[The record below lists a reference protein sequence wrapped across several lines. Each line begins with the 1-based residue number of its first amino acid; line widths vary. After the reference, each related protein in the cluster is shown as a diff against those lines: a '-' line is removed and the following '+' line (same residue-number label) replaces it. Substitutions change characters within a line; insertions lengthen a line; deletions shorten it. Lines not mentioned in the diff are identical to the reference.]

1 MARKK
6 YSKRQTKKAE
16 AKTRAEESVET
27 AENAEGTGEYEIF
40 SDPGEILKVIKYQQT
55 EMEDLRTRMEDD
67 FDIYKLVGYQADP
80 GYESYTSTAPKN
92 FFDKILDGVN
102 RAALTINIKIDENAQ
117 ESERDDANQ
126 GELFLIGALND
137 IDRRARFRREKALR
151 RNIAFMACMR
161 GWVALRCLIYVPEGE
176 KNTVF
181 DVLSWDPMHV
191 TWEDGPGGL
200 VWAAY
205 QRKATKSQIHAE
217 YGHLI
222 EGEDALVTDFWTREK
237 NCILVNGEFIKEP
250 MEHMIGH
257 VPIFIGNVGDM
268 PDIQQKDFTG
278 QTLRSSNTL
287 EFQGESVWS
296 TARDIINPR
305 NKYISQLMDT
315 AKRSVA
321 GSLIHKSKAGDK
333 KIKGDPYASFQEIV
347 IEEGEEIHPL
357 ELPSAP
363 PETAA
368 ILGAIDH
375 DWQQSTLPYPLAYG
389 GTQAAESGR
398 ALAIRIEATRSAYSP
413 RTHLLRECY
422 QWLCEEILGQ
432 FANPKRK
439 NKPVELHGESNE
451 MSFFQVTKKP
461 KDIQQDWVVDVIVEP
476 RLPRDEAE
484 EINMSIAATR
494 SGSGG
499 EQPLMAISSARRDIL
514 KLKNPDLEEQRVLS
528 EMGKA
533 LPPIMNRRIAAAMVS
548 EGDEE
553 GAEILMNWIQS
564 QEQQMQGAPTDMSG
578 QPIAGPATNGAAP
591 EGAAPQRTGP
601 SPEET
606 ELLQTVMSV
615 LVEAGR
621 EDLAQEL
628 AQALDGTAAPRD
640 GLLDEIINVL
650 QNNGAGELAQA
661 LLQALGA
668 GQPTGQPAG
677 QPAARPV
684 APAQP
689 ITQPQ
694 GI

>member
-1 MARKK
+1 MARRKNSKK
-6 YSKRQTKKAE
+6 KPTRLKK
-16 AKTRAEESVET
+16 AKTRAEESVEQN
-27 AENAEGTGEYEIF
+27 EKEQEYELF
-40 SDPGEILKVIKYQQT
+40 SDPGEILQAVKYQQS

-67 FDIYKLVGYQADP
+67 FDIYKLTEYPAKA

-92 FFDKILDGVN
+92 FFDKILDGIN
-102 RAALTINIKIDENAQ
+102 RAALTINIRTDEGAQ
-117 ESERDDANQ
+117 EDERDSANQ

-151 RNIAFMACMR
+151 RNIAFMACLR
-161 GWVALRCLIYVPEGE
+161 GWVALRCLVYVPEGE

-217 YGHLI
+217 NGYII
-222 EGEDALVTDFWTREK
+222 EGQDALVTDFWTREK
-237 NCILVNGEFIKEP
+237 NCILVNNEFIKEP

-257 VPIFIGNVGDM
+257 VPVFIGNVGDM

-278 QTLRSSNTL
+278 QTLRSNNTL
-287 EFQGESVWS
+287 EYQGESVWS
-296 TARDIINPR
+296 TARDIIEPR

-321 GSLIHKSKAGDK
+321 GSLVHKSKAGDK

-347 IEEGEEIHPL
+347 IEEGEEIYPL

-413 RTHLLRECY
+413 RTHLLRESY
-422 QWLCEEILGQ
+422 QWLCEEVLGQ

-439 NKPVELHGESNE
+439 NKAVELHGESNE

-461 KDIQQDWVVDVIVEP
+461 IDIKEDWIVDVIVEP

-494 SGSGG
+494 SGGSG

-514 KLKNPDLEEQRVLS
+514 KLKNPDLEEQRVLA

-533 LPPIMNRRIAAAMVS
+533 LPPIMNRRIAAAMAS

-553 GAEILMNWIQS
+553 GAEILMNWINS
-564 QEQQMQGAPTDMSG
+564 QEQGAQAAPTDMSG
-578 QPIAGPATNGAAP
+578 QPTGPAGPAGAT
-591 EGAAPQRTGP
+591 PQRSGP
-601 SPEET
+601 TSEET
-606 ELLQTVMSV
+606 QLIEAVMTV

-621 EDLAQEL
+621 QDLAQEL
-628 AQALDGTAAPRD
+628 AQALDGSAPPRD

-650 QNNGAGELAQA
+650 QNSGAGELAQA

-668 GQPTGQPAG
+668 GQPAGQPTGQPTG
-677 QPAARPV
+677 QPV
-684 APAQP
+684 APTQPIAQP
-689 ITQPQ
+689 QRI
-694 GI
+694 

>member
-1 MARKK
+1 MARRKNSKK
-6 YSKRQTKKAE
+6 KPTRLKK
-16 AKTRAEESVET
+16 AKTRAEESVEQN
-27 AENAEGTGEYEIF
+27 EKEQEYELF
-40 SDPGEILKVIKYQQT
+40 SDPGEILQAVKYQQS

-67 FDIYKLVGYQADP
+67 FDIYKLTEYPAKA

-92 FFDKILDGVN
+92 FFDKILDGIN
-102 RAALTINIKIDENAQ
+102 RAALTINIRTDEGAQ
-117 ESERDDANQ
+117 EDERDSANQ

-151 RNIAFMACMR
+151 RNIAFMACLR
-161 GWVALRCLIYVPEGE
+161 GWVALRCLVYVPEGE

-217 YGHLI
+217 YGYII
-222 EGEDALVTDFWTREK
+222 EGQDALVTDFWTREK
-237 NCILVNGEFIKEP
+237 NCILVNNEFIKEP

-257 VPIFIGNVGDM
+257 VPVFIGNVGDM

-278 QTLRSSNTL
+278 QTLRANNTL
-287 EFQGESVWS
+287 EYQGESVWS
-296 TARDIINPR
+296 TARDIIEPR

-321 GSLIHKSKAGDK
+321 GSLVHKSKAGDK

-347 IEEGEEIHPL
+347 IEEGEEIYPL

-398 ALAIRIEATRSAYSP
+398 ALAIRIEAPRSAYSP
-413 RTHLLRECY
+413 RTHLLRESY
-422 QWLCEEILGQ
+422 QWLCEEVLGQ

-439 NKPVELHGESNE
+439 NKAVELHGESNE

-461 KDIQQDWVVDVIVEP
+461 TDIKEDWIVDVIVEP

-494 SGSGG
+494 SGGSG

-514 KLKNPDLEEQRVLS
+514 KLKNPDLEEQRVLA

-533 LPPIMNRRIAAAMVS
+533 LPPIMNRRIAAAMAS

-553 GAEILMNWIQS
+553 GAEILMNWINS
-564 QEQQMQGAPTDMSG
+564 QEQGAQAAPTDMSG
-578 QPIAGPATNGAAP
+578 QPTGPAGPAGAT
-591 EGAAPQRTGP
+591 PQRSGP
-601 SPEET
+601 TSEET
-606 ELLQTVMSV
+606 QLIEAVMTV

-621 EDLAQEL
+621 QDLAQEL
-628 AQALDGTAAPRD
+628 AQALDGSAPPRD

-650 QNNGAGELAQA
+650 QNSGAGELAQA

-668 GQPTGQPAG
+668 GQPAGQPTGQPTG
-677 QPAARPV
+677 QPV
-684 APAQP
+684 APTQPIAQP
-689 ITQPQ
+689 QRI
-694 GI
+694 

>member
-1 MARKK
+1 MARRKNSKK
-6 YSKRQTKKAE
+6 KPTRLKK
-16 AKTRAEESVET
+16 AKTRAEESVEQN
-27 AENAEGTGEYEIF
+27 EKEQEYELF
-40 SDPGEILKVIKYQQT
+40 SDPGEILQAVKYQQS

-67 FDIYKLVGYQADP
+67 FDIYKLTEYPAKA

-92 FFDKILDGVN
+92 FFDKILDGIN
-102 RAALTINIKIDENAQ
+102 RAALTINIRTDEGAQ
-117 ESERDDANQ
+117 EDERDSANQ

-151 RNIAFMACMR
+151 RNIAFMACLR
-161 GWVALRCLIYVPEGE
+161 GWIALRCLVYIPEGE

-217 YGHLI
+217 YGYII
-222 EGEDALVTDFWTREK
+222 EGQDALVTDFWTREK

-257 VPIFIGNVGDM
+257 VPVFIGNVGDM

-278 QTLRSSNTL
+278 QTLRSNNTL
-287 EFQGESVWS
+287 EYQGESVWS
-296 TARDIINPR
+296 TARDIIEPR

-321 GSLIHKSKAGDK
+321 GSLVHKSKAGDK

-347 IEEGEEIHPL
+347 IEEGEEIYPL

-413 RTHLLRECY
+413 RTHLLRESY
-422 QWLCEEILGQ
+422 QWLCEEVLGQ

-439 NKPVELHGESNE
+439 NKAVELHGESNE

-461 KDIQQDWVVDVIVEP
+461 TDIKEDWIVDVIVEP

-494 SGSGG
+494 SGGSG

-514 KLKNPDLEEQRVLS
+514 KLKNPDLEEQRVLA

-533 LPPIMNRRIAAAMVS
+533 LPPIMNRRIAAAMAS

-553 GAEILMNWIQS
+553 GAEILMNWINS
-564 QEQQMQGAPTDMSG
+564 QEQGAQAAPTDMSG
-578 QPIAGPATNGAAP
+578 QPTGPAGPAGAT
-591 EGAAPQRTGP
+591 PQRSGP
-601 SPEET
+601 TSEET
-606 ELLQTVMSV
+606 QLIEAVMTV

-621 EDLAQEL
+621 QDLAQEL
-628 AQALDGTAAPRD
+628 AQALDGSAPPRD

-650 QNNGAGELAQA
+650 QNSGAGELAQA

-668 GQPTGQPAG
+668 GQPAGQPTGQPTG
-677 QPAARPV
+677 QPV
-684 APAQP
+684 APTQPIAQP
-689 ITQPQ
+689 QRI
-694 GI
+694 

>member
-1 MARKK
+1 MARRKNSKK
-6 YSKRQTKKAE
+6 KPTRLKK
-16 AKTRAEESVET
+16 AKTRAEESVEQN
-27 AENAEGTGEYEIF
+27 EKEQEYELF
-40 SDPGEILKVIKYQQT
+40 SDPGEILQAVKYQQS

-67 FDIYKLVGYQADP
+67 FDIYKLTEYPAKA

-92 FFDKILDGVN
+92 FFDKILDGIN
-102 RAALTINIKIDENAQ
+102 RAALTINIRTDEGAQ
-117 ESERDDANQ
+117 EDERDSANQ

-151 RNIAFMACMR
+151 RNIAFMACLR
-161 GWVALRCLIYVPEGE
+161 GWVALRCLVYVPEGE

-217 YGHLI
+217 YGYII
-222 EGEDALVTDFWTREK
+222 EGQDALVTDFWTREK
-237 NCILVNGEFIKEP
+237 NCILVNNEFIKEP

-257 VPIFIGNVGDM
+257 VPVFIGNVGDM

-278 QTLRSSNTL
+278 QTLRSNNTL
-287 EFQGESVWS
+287 EYQGESVWS
-296 TARDIINPR
+296 TARDIIEPR

-321 GSLIHKSKAGDK
+321 GSLVHKSKAGDK

-347 IEEGEEIHPL
+347 IEEGEEIYPL

-413 RTHLLRECY
+413 RTHLLRESY
-422 QWLCEEILGQ
+422 QWLCEEVLGQ

-439 NKPVELHGESNE
+439 NKAVELHGESNE

-461 KDIQQDWVVDVIVEP
+461 TDIKEDWIVDVIVEP

-494 SGSGG
+494 SGGSG

-514 KLKNPDLEEQRVLS
+514 KLKNPDLEEQRVLA

-533 LPPIMNRRIAAAMVS
+533 LPPIMNRRIAAAMAS

-553 GAEILMNWIQS
+553 GAEILMNWINS
-564 QEQQMQGAPTDMSG
+564 QEQGAQAAPTDMSG
-578 QPIAGPATNGAAP
+578 QPTGPAGPAGAT
-591 EGAAPQRTGP
+591 PQRSGP
-601 SPEET
+601 TSEET
-606 ELLQTVMSV
+606 QLIEAVMTV

-621 EDLAQEL
+621 QDLAQEL
-628 AQALDGTAAPRD
+628 AQALDGSAPPRD

-650 QNNGAGELAQA
+650 QNSGAGELAQA

-668 GQPTGQPAG
+668 GQPAGQPTGQPTG
-677 QPAARPV
+677 QPV
-684 APAQP
+684 APTQPIAQP
-689 ITQPQ
+689 QRI
-694 GI
+694 

>member
-1 MARKK
+1 MARRKNSGKK
-6 YSKRQTKKAE
+6 PARSKK
-16 AKTRAEESVET
+16 AKTRAEESVEQK
-27 AENAEGTGEYEIF
+27 EKEQEYELF
-40 SDPGEILKVIKYQQT
+40 TDPGEILKAVKYQQA

-67 FDIYKLVGYQADP
+67 FDVYKLTEYSAKS

-102 RAALTINIKIDENAQ
+102 RAALTINIRTDEGAK
-117 ESERDDANQ
+117 EDERDDANQ

-151 RNIAFMACMR
+151 RNIAFMACLR
-161 GWVALRCLIYVPEGE
+161 GWIALRCLIYVPEGE

-200 VWAAY
+200 IWAAY

-217 YGHLI
+217 YGYII

-278 QTLRSSNTL
+278 QTLRSNNTL
-287 EFQGESVWS
+287 EYQGESVWS
-296 TARDIINPR
+296 TARDIIEPR
-305 NKYISQLMDT
+305 NQYISQLMDT

-321 GSLIHKSKAGDK
+321 GSLVHKSKAGDK

-347 IEEGEEIHPL
+347 IEEGEEIYPL

-439 NKPVELHGESNE
+439 NKAVDLHGESNE

-461 KDIQQDWVVDVIVEP
+461 TDIKEDWVVDVIVEP

-494 SGSGG
+494 SGGSG

-514 KLKNPDLEEQRVLS
+514 KLKNPDLEEQRVLA

-533 LPPIMNRRIAAAMVS
+533 LPPIMNRRIAAAMAS

-553 GAEILMNWIQS
+553 GAGILMNWINS
-564 QEQQMQGAPTDMSG
+564 QEQGAQAAPTDMSG
-578 QPIAGPATNGAAP
+578 QPVAPAAANGATPQRAGPT
-591 EGAAPQRTGP
+591 
-601 SPEET
+601 PEEMQ
-606 ELLQTVMSV
+606 LLQEVMTV

-621 EDLAQEL
+621 QDLAQEL
-628 AQALDGTAAPRD
+628 AQTLDGAAAPRD

-650 QNNGAGELAQA
+650 QNSGAGELAQA
-661 LLQALGA
+661 LLQALGS
-668 GQPTGQPAG
+668 GQPTGQPTG
-677 QPAARPV
+677 QPV

-689 ITQPQ
+689 IAQPQ
-694 GI
+694 RI

>member
-1 MARKK
+1 MARRKNSKK
-6 YSKRQTKKAE
+6 KPTRLKK
-16 AKTRAEESVET
+16 AKTRAEESVEQN
-27 AENAEGTGEYEIF
+27 EKEQEYELF
-40 SDPGEILKVIKYQQT
+40 SDPGEILQAVKYQQS

-67 FDIYKLVGYQADP
+67 FDIYKLTEYPAKA

-92 FFDKILDGVN
+92 FFDKILDGIN
-102 RAALTINIKIDENAQ
+102 RAALTINIRTDEGAQ
-117 ESERDDANQ
+117 EDERDSANQ

-151 RNIAFMACMR
+151 RNIAFMACLR
-161 GWVALRCLIYVPEGE
+161 GWVALRCLVYVPEGE

-217 YGHLI
+217 YGYII
-222 EGEDALVTDFWTREK
+222 EGQDALVTDFWTREK
-237 NCILVNGEFIKEP
+237 NCILVNNEFIKEP

-257 VPIFIGNVGDM
+257 VPVFIGNVGDM

-278 QTLRSSNTL
+278 QTLRSNNAL
-287 EFQGESVWS
+287 EYQGESVWS
-296 TARDIINPR
+296 TARDIIEPR

-321 GSLIHKSKAGDK
+321 GSLVHKSKAGDK

-347 IEEGEEIHPL
+347 IEEGEEIYPL

-413 RTHLLRECY
+413 RTHLLRESY
-422 QWLCEEILGQ
+422 QWLCEEVLGQ

-439 NKPVELHGESNE
+439 NKAVELHGESNE

-461 KDIQQDWVVDVIVEP
+461 TDIKEDWIVDVIVEP

-494 SGSGG
+494 SGGSG

-514 KLKNPDLEEQRVLS
+514 KLKNPDLEEQRVLA

-533 LPPIMNRRIAAAMVS
+533 LPPIMNRRIAAAMAS

-553 GAEILMNWIQS
+553 GAEILMNWINS
-564 QEQQMQGAPTDMSG
+564 QEQGAQAAPTEMSG
-578 QPIAGPATNGAAP
+578 QPTGPAGPAGAT
-591 EGAAPQRTGP
+591 PQRSGP
-601 SPEET
+601 TSEET
-606 ELLQTVMSV
+606 QLIEAVMTV

-621 EDLAQEL
+621 QDLAQEL
-628 AQALDGTAAPRD
+628 AQALDGSAPPRD

-650 QNNGAGELAQA
+650 QNSGAGELAQA

-668 GQPTGQPAG
+668 GQPAGQPTGQPTG
-677 QPAARPV
+677 QPV
-684 APAQP
+684 APTQPIAQP
-689 ITQPQ
+689 QRI
-694 GI
+694 

>member
-1 MARKK
+1 MARRK
-6 YSKRQTKKAE
+6 YSGKKPARSKK
-16 AKTRAEESVET
+16 AKTRAEESVEQNKK
-27 AENAEGTGEYEIF
+27 EQEYELF
-40 SDPGEILKVIKYQQT
+40 TDAGDILKAVKYQQA
-55 EMEDLRTRMEDD
+55 EMEDLRIRMEDD
-67 FDIYKLVGYQADP
+67 FDVYKLTEYSAKS

-102 RAALTINIKIDENAQ
+102 RAALTINIRTDEGAK
-117 ESERDDANQ
+117 EDERDDANQ

-151 RNIAFMACMR
+151 RNIAFMACLR
-161 GWVALRCLIYVPEGE
+161 GWIALRCLVYIPEGE
-176 KNTVF
+176 KNTIF

-217 YGHLI
+217 YGHII
-222 EGEDALVTDFWTREK
+222 EGDDALVTDFWTREK
-237 NCILVNGEFIKEP
+237 NCILVNSEFIKEP

-268 PDIQQKDFTG
+268 PNIQQKDFTG
-278 QTLRSSNTL
+278 QTLRSNNTL
-287 EFQGESVWS
+287 EYQGESVWS
-296 TARDIINPR
+296 TARDIIEPR
-305 NKYISQLMDT
+305 NQYISQLMDT

-321 GSLIHKSKAGDK
+321 GSLVHKSKAGDK

-347 IEEGEEIHPL
+347 IEEGEEIYPL
-357 ELPSAP
+357 DLPSAP

-439 NKPVELHGESNE
+439 NKAVDLHGESNE

-461 KDIQQDWVVDVIVEP
+461 TDIKEDWVVDVIVEP

-494 SGSGG
+494 SGGGG
-499 EQPLMAISSARRDIL
+499 EQPLMAIASARRDIL
-514 KLKNPDLEEQRVLS
+514 KLKNPDLEEQRVLA

-533 LPPIMNRRIAAAMVS
+533 LPPIMNRRIAAAMAS

-553 GAEILMNWIQS
+553 GAGILMNWINS
-564 QEQQMQGAPTDMSG
+564 QEQGAQAAPTDMSG
-578 QPIAGPATNGAAP
+578 QPIGATAPAGAPTVANGATPQRAGPT
-591 EGAAPQRTGP
+591 
-601 SPEET
+601 PEET
-606 ELLQTVMSV
+606 QLLQEVMTV

-621 EDLAQEL
+621 QDLAQEL
-628 AQALDGTAAPRD
+628 AQTLDGAAAPRD

-650 QNNGAGELAQA
+650 QNSGAGELAQA

-668 GQPTGQPAG
+668 GQPTGQPTG
-677 QPAARPV
+677 QPV

-689 ITQPQ
+689 IAQPQ
-694 GI
+694 RI

>member
-1 MARKK
+1 MARRK
-6 YSKRQTKKAE
+6 YSGKKPARSKK
-16 AKTRAEESVET
+16 AKTRAEESVEQNKK
-27 AENAEGTGEYEIF
+27 EQEYELF
-40 SDPGEILKVIKYQQT
+40 TDAGDILKAVKYQQA
-55 EMEDLRTRMEDD
+55 EMEDLRIRMEDD
-67 FDIYKLVGYQADP
+67 FDVYKLTEYSAKS

-102 RAALTINIKIDENAQ
+102 RAALTINIRTDEGAK
-117 ESERDDANQ
+117 EDERDDANQ

-151 RNIAFMACMR
+151 RNIAFMACLR
-161 GWVALRCLIYVPEGE
+161 GWIALRCLVYIPEGE
-176 KNTVF
+176 KNTIF

-200 VWAAY
+200 IWAAY

-217 YGHLI
+217 YGHII
-222 EGEDALVTDFWTREK
+222 EGDDALVTDFWTREK
-237 NCILVNGEFIKEP
+237 NCILVNSEFIKEP

-268 PDIQQKDFTG
+268 PNIQQKDFTG
-278 QTLRSSNTL
+278 QTLRSNNTL
-287 EFQGESVWS
+287 EYQGESVWS
-296 TARDIINPR
+296 TARDIIEPR
-305 NKYISQLMDT
+305 NQYISQLMDT

-321 GSLIHKSKAGDK
+321 GSLVHKSKAGDK

-347 IEEGEEIHPL
+347 IEEGEEIYPL
-357 ELPSAP
+357 DLPSAP

-439 NKPVELHGESNE
+439 NKAVDLHGESNE

-461 KDIQQDWVVDVIVEP
+461 TDVKEDWVVDVIVEP

-494 SGSGG
+494 SGGGG
-499 EQPLMAISSARRDIL
+499 EQPLMAIASARRDIL
-514 KLKNPDLEEQRVLS
+514 KLKNPDLEEQRVLA

-533 LPPIMNRRIAAAMVS
+533 LPPIMNRRIAAAMAS

-553 GAEILMNWIQS
+553 GAGILMNWINS
-564 QEQQMQGAPTDMSG
+564 QEQGAQAAPTDMSG
-578 QPIAGPATNGAAP
+578 QPIGATAPAGAPAATNGAAP
-591 EGAAPQRTGP
+591 QRAGP

-606 ELLQTVMSV
+606 QLLQEVMTV

-621 EDLAQEL
+621 QDLAQEL
-628 AQALDGTAAPRD
+628 AQTLDGAAAPRD

-650 QNNGAGELAQA
+650 QNSGAGELAQA

-668 GQPTGQPAG
+668 GQPTGQPTG
-677 QPAARPV
+677 QPV

-689 ITQPQ
+689 IAQPQ
-694 GI
+694 RI

>member
-1 MARKK
+1 MARRK
-6 YSKRQTKKAE
+6 YSGKKPARSKK
-16 AKTRAEESVET
+16 AKTRAEESVEQNKK
-27 AENAEGTGEYEIF
+27 EQEYELF
-40 SDPGEILKVIKYQQT
+40 TDAGDILKAVKYQQA
-55 EMEDLRTRMEDD
+55 EMEDLRIRMEDD
-67 FDIYKLVGYQADP
+67 FDVYKLTEYSAKS

-102 RAALTINIKIDENAQ
+102 RAALTINIRTDEGAK
-117 ESERDDANQ
+117 EDERDDANQ

-151 RNIAFMACMR
+151 RNIAFMACLR
-161 GWVALRCLIYVPEGE
+161 GWIALRCLVYIPEGE
-176 KNTVF
+176 KNTIF

-217 YGHLI
+217 YGHII
-222 EGEDALVTDFWTREK
+222 EGDDALVTDFWTREK
-237 NCILVNGEFIKEP
+237 NCILVNSEFIKEP

-268 PDIQQKDFTG
+268 PNIQQKDFTG
-278 QTLRSSNTL
+278 QTLRSNNTL
-287 EFQGESVWS
+287 EYQGESVWS
-296 TARDIINPR
+296 TARDIIEPR
-305 NKYISQLMDT
+305 NQYISQLMDT

-321 GSLIHKSKAGDK
+321 GSLVHKSKAGDK

-347 IEEGEEIHPL
+347 IEEGEEIYPL
-357 ELPSAP
+357 DLPSAP

-439 NKPVELHGESNE
+439 NKPVDLHGESNE

-461 KDIQQDWVVDVIVEP
+461 TDVKEDWVVDVIVEP

-494 SGSGG
+494 SGGGG
-499 EQPLMAISSARRDIL
+499 EQPLMAIASARRDIL
-514 KLKNPDLEEQRVLS
+514 KLKNPDLEEQRVLA

-533 LPPIMNRRIAAAMVS
+533 LPPIMNRRIAAAMAS

-553 GAEILMNWIQS
+553 GAGILMNWINS
-564 QEQQMQGAPTDMSG
+564 QEQGAQAAPTDMSG
-578 QPIAGPATNGAAP
+578 QPIGATAPAGAPAATNGAAP
-591 EGAAPQRTGP
+591 QRAGP

-606 ELLQTVMSV
+606 QLLQEVMTV

-621 EDLAQEL
+621 QDLAQEL
-628 AQALDGTAAPRD
+628 AQTLDGAAAPRD

-650 QNNGAGELAQA
+650 QNSGAGELAQA

-668 GQPTGQPAG
+668 GQPTGQPTG
-677 QPAARPV
+677 QPV
-684 APAQP
+684 APTQPIAQP
-689 ITQPQ
+689 QRI
-694 GI
+694 

>member
-1 MARKK
+1 MARRKNSGKK
-6 YSKRQTKKAE
+6 PPRSKK
-16 AKTRAEESVET
+16 AKTRAEESVEQN
-27 AENAEGTGEYEIF
+27 EKEQEYELF
-40 SDPGEILKVIKYQQT
+40 TDPGEILKAVKYQQA

-67 FDIYKLVGYQADP
+67 FDIYKLTEYSAKS

-92 FFDKILDGVN
+92 FFDKILDGIN
-102 RAALTINIKIDENAQ
+102 RAALTINIRTDEGAQ
-117 ESERDDANQ
+117 EDERDSANQ

-151 RNIAFMACMR
+151 RNIAFMACLR
-161 GWVALRCLIYVPEGE
+161 GWIALRCLVYVPEGE

-217 YGHLI
+217 YGYII
-222 EGEDALVTDFWTREK
+222 EGQDALVTDFWTREK

-278 QTLRSSNTL
+278 QTLRSNNTL
-287 EFQGESVWS
+287 EYQGESVWS
-296 TARDIINPR
+296 TARDIIEPR
-305 NKYISQLMDT
+305 NQYISQLMDT

-321 GSLIHKSKAGDK
+321 GSLVHKSKAGDK

-347 IEEGEEIHPL
+347 IEEGEEIYPL

-413 RTHLLRECY
+413 RTHLLRESY

-439 NKPVELHGESNE
+439 NKAVELHGESNE

-461 KDIQQDWVVDVIVEP
+461 TDIKEDWIVDVIVEP

-494 SGSGG
+494 SGGSG

-514 KLKNPDLEEQRVLS
+514 KLKNPDLEEQRVLA

-533 LPPIMNRRIAAAMVS
+533 LPPIMNRRIAAAMAS

-553 GAEILMNWIQS
+553 GAEILMNWINS
-564 QEQQMQGAPTDMSG
+564 QEQGAQAAPTDMSG
-578 QPIAGPATNGAAP
+578 QPTGPAGPAGAT
-591 EGAAPQRTGP
+591 PQRSGP
-601 SPEET
+601 TSEET
-606 ELLQTVMSV
+606 QLIEAVMTV

-621 EDLAQEL
+621 QDLAQEL
-628 AQALDGTAAPRD
+628 AQALDGSAPPRD

-650 QNNGAGELAQA
+650 QNSGAGELAQA

-668 GQPTGQPAG
+668 GQPTGQPTG
-677 QPAARPV
+677 QPV

-689 ITQPQ
+689 IAQPQ
-694 GI
+694 RI

>member
-1 MARKK
+1 MARRKNSKK
-6 YSKRQTKKAE
+6 KPTRLKK
-16 AKTRAEESVET
+16 AKTRAEESVEQN
-27 AENAEGTGEYEIF
+27 EKEQEYELF
-40 SDPGEILKVIKYQQT
+40 SDPGEILQAVKYQQS

-67 FDIYKLVGYQADP
+67 FDIYKLTEYPAKA

-92 FFDKILDGVN
+92 FFDKILDGIN
-102 RAALTINIKIDENAQ
+102 RAALTINIRTDEGAQ
-117 ESERDDANQ
+117 EDERDSANQ

-151 RNIAFMACMR
+151 RNIAFMACLR
-161 GWVALRCLIYVPEGE
+161 GWVALRCLVYVPEGE

-217 YGHLI
+217 YGYII
-222 EGEDALVTDFWTREK
+222 EGQDALVTDFWTREK
-237 NCILVNGEFIKEP
+237 NCILVNNEFIKEP

-257 VPIFIGNVGDM
+257 VPVFIGNVGDM

-278 QTLRSSNTL
+278 QTLRSNNTL
-287 EFQGESVWS
+287 EYQGESVWS
-296 TARDIINPR
+296 TARDIIEPR

-321 GSLIHKSKAGDK
+321 GSLVHKSKAGDK

-347 IEEGEEIHPL
+347 IEEGEEIYPL

-413 RTHLLRECY
+413 RTHLLRESY
-422 QWLCEEILGQ
+422 QWLCEEVLGQ

-439 NKPVELHGESNE
+439 NKAVELHGESNE

-461 KDIQQDWVVDVIVEP
+461 IDIKEDWIVDVIVEP

-494 SGSGG
+494 SGGSG

-514 KLKNPDLEEQRVLS
+514 KLKNPDLEEQRVLA

-533 LPPIMNRRIAAAMVS
+533 LPPIMNRRIAAAMAS

-553 GAEILMNWIQS
+553 GAEILMNWINS
-564 QEQQMQGAPTDMSG
+564 QEQGAQAAPTDMSG
-578 QPIAGPATNGAAP
+578 QPTGPAGPAGAT
-591 EGAAPQRTGP
+591 PQRSGP
-601 SPEET
+601 TSEET
-606 ELLQTVMSV
+606 QLIEAVMTV

-621 EDLAQEL
+621 QDLAQEL
-628 AQALDGTAAPRD
+628 AQALDGSAPPRD

-650 QNNGAGELAQA
+650 QNSGAGELAQA

-668 GQPTGQPAG
+668 GQPAGQPTGQPTG
-677 QPAARPV
+677 QPV
-684 APAQP
+684 APTQPIAQP
-689 ITQPQ
+689 QRI
-694 GI
+694 

>member
-1 MARKK
+1 MARRK
-6 YSKRQTKKAE
+6 YSGKKPARSKK
-16 AKTRAEESVET
+16 AKTRAEESVEQN
-27 AENAEGTGEYEIF
+27 EKEQEYELF
-40 SDPGEILKVIKYQQT
+40 TDPGEILKAVKYQQA

-67 FDIYKLVGYQADP
+67 FDVYKLTEYSAKS

-102 RAALTINIKIDENAQ
+102 RAALTINIRTDEGAK
-117 ESERDDANQ
+117 EDERDDANQ

-151 RNIAFMACMR
+151 RNIAFMACLR
-161 GWVALRCLIYVPEGE
+161 GWIALRCLVYIPEGE
-176 KNTVF
+176 KNTIF

-200 VWAAY
+200 IWAAY

-217 YGHLI
+217 YGYII
-222 EGEDALVTDFWTREK
+222 EGQDALVTDFWTREK

-278 QTLRSSNTL
+278 QTLRSNNTL
-287 EFQGESVWS
+287 EYQGESVWS
-296 TARDIINPR
+296 TARDIIEPR
-305 NKYISQLMDT
+305 NQYISQLMDT

-321 GSLIHKSKAGDK
+321 GSLVHKSKAGDK

-347 IEEGEEIHPL
+347 IEEGEEIYPL
-357 ELPSAP
+357 DLPSAP

-439 NKPVELHGESNE
+439 NKAVDLHGESNE

-461 KDIQQDWVVDVIVEP
+461 TDVKEDWVVDVIVEP

-494 SGSGG
+494 SGGSG

-514 KLKNPDLEEQRVLS
+514 KLKNPDLEEQRVLA

-533 LPPIMNRRIAAAMVS
+533 LPPIMNRRIAAAMAS

-553 GAEILMNWIQS
+553 GAEILMNWINS
-564 QEQQMQGAPTDMSG
+564 QEQGAQAAPTDMSG
-578 QPIAGPATNGAAP
+578 QPIGATAPAGAPAATNGAAP
-591 EGAAPQRTGP
+591 QRAGP

-606 ELLQTVMSV
+606 QLLQEVMTV

-621 EDLAQEL
+621 QDLAQEL
-628 AQALDGTAAPRD
+628 AQTLDGAAAPRD

-650 QNNGAGELAQA
+650 QNSGAGELAQA

-668 GQPTGQPAG
+668 GQPTGQPTG
-677 QPAARPV
+677 QPV

-689 ITQPQ
+689 IAQPQ
-694 GI
+694 RI

>member
-1 MARKK
+1 MARRKNSKK
-6 YSKRQTKKAE
+6 KPTRLKK
-16 AKTRAEESVET
+16 AKTRAEESVEQN
-27 AENAEGTGEYEIF
+27 EKEQEYELF
-40 SDPGEILKVIKYQQT
+40 SDPGEILQAVKYQQS

-67 FDIYKLVGYQADP
+67 FDIYKLTEYPAKA

-92 FFDKILDGVN
+92 FFDKILAGIN
-102 RAALTINIKIDENAQ
+102 RAALTINIRTDEGAQ
-117 ESERDDANQ
+117 EDERDSANQ

-151 RNIAFMACMR
+151 RNIAFMACLR
-161 GWVALRCLIYVPEGE
+161 GWVALRCLVYVPEGE

-217 YGHLI
+217 YGYII
-222 EGEDALVTDFWTREK
+222 EGQDALVTDFWTREK
-237 NCILVNGEFIKEP
+237 NCILVNNEFIKEP

-257 VPIFIGNVGDM
+257 VPVFIGNVGDM

-278 QTLRSSNTL
+278 QTLRSNNTL
-287 EFQGESVWS
+287 EYQGESVWS
-296 TARDIINPR
+296 TARDIIEPR

-321 GSLIHKSKAGDK
+321 GSLVHKSKAGDK

-347 IEEGEEIHPL
+347 IEEGEEIYPL

-413 RTHLLRECY
+413 RTHLLRESY
-422 QWLCEEILGQ
+422 QWLCEEVLGQ

-439 NKPVELHGESNE
+439 NKAVELHGESNE
-451 MSFFQVTKKP
+451 MSFFHVTKKP
-461 KDIQQDWVVDVIVEP
+461 TDIKEDWIVDVIVEP

-494 SGSGG
+494 SGGSG

-514 KLKNPDLEEQRVLS
+514 KLKNPDLEEQRVLA

-533 LPPIMNRRIAAAMVS
+533 LPPIMNRRIAAAMAS

-553 GAEILMNWIQS
+553 GAEILMNWINS
-564 QEQQMQGAPTDMSG
+564 QEQGAQAAPTDMSG
-578 QPIAGPATNGAAP
+578 QPTGPAGPAGAT
-591 EGAAPQRTGP
+591 PQRSGP
-601 SPEET
+601 TSEET
-606 ELLQTVMSV
+606 QLIEAVMTV

-621 EDLAQEL
+621 QDLAQEL
-628 AQALDGTAAPRD
+628 AQALDGSAPPRD

-650 QNNGAGELAQA
+650 QNSGAGELAQA

-668 GQPTGQPAG
+668 GQPAGQPTGQPTG
-677 QPAARPV
+677 QPV
-684 APAQP
+684 APTQPIAQP
-689 ITQPQ
+689 QRI
-694 GI
+694 

>member
-1 MARKK
+1 MARRKNSKK
-6 YSKRQTKKAE
+6 KPTRLKK
-16 AKTRAEESVET
+16 AKTRAEESVEQN
-27 AENAEGTGEYEIF
+27 EKEQEYELF
-40 SDPGEILKVIKYQQT
+40 SDPGEILQAVKYQQS

-67 FDIYKLVGYQADP
+67 FDIYKLTEYPAKA

-92 FFDKILDGVN
+92 FFDKILDGIN
-102 RAALTINIKIDENAQ
+102 RAALTINIRTDEGAQ
-117 ESERDDANQ
+117 EDERDSANQ

-151 RNIAFMACMR
+151 RNIAFMACLR
-161 GWVALRCLIYVPEGE
+161 GWIALRCLVYIPEGE

-205 QRKATKSQIHAE
+205 QRKSTKSQIHAE
-217 YGHLI
+217 YGYI
-222 EGEDALVTDFWTREK
+222 NEGQDALVTDFWTREK

-257 VPIFIGNVGDM
+257 VPVFIGNVGDM

-278 QTLRSSNTL
+278 QTLRSNNTL
-287 EFQGESVWS
+287 EYQGESVWS
-296 TARDIINPR
+296 TARDIIEPR

-321 GSLIHKSKAGDK
+321 GSLVHKSKAGDK

-347 IEEGEEIHPL
+347 IEEGEEIYPL

-413 RTHLLRECY
+413 RTHLLRESY
-422 QWLCEEILGQ
+422 QWLCEEVLGQ

-439 NKPVELHGESNE
+439 NKAVELHGESNE

-461 KDIQQDWVVDVIVEP
+461 TDIKEDWIVDVIVEP

-494 SGSGG
+494 SGGSGG
-499 EQPLMAISSARRDIL
+499 HPLMAISSARRDIL
-514 KLKNPDLEEQRVLS
+514 KLKNPDLEEQRVLA

-533 LPPIMNRRIAAAMVS
+533 LPPIMNRRIAAAMAS

-553 GAEILMNWIQS
+553 GAEILMNWINS
-564 QEQQMQGAPTDMSG
+564 QEQGAQAAPTDMSG
-578 QPIAGPATNGAAP
+578 QPTGPAGPAGAT
-591 EGAAPQRTGP
+591 PQRSGP
-601 SPEET
+601 TSEET
-606 ELLQTVMSV
+606 QLIEAVMTV

-621 EDLAQEL
+621 QDLAQEL
-628 AQALDGTAAPRD
+628 AQALDGSAPPRD

-650 QNNGAGELAQA
+650 QNSGAGELAQA

-668 GQPTGQPAG
+668 GQPAGQPTGQPTG
-677 QPAARPV
+677 QPV
-684 APAQP
+684 APTQPIAQP
-689 ITQPQ
+689 QRI
-694 GI
+694 

>member
-1 MARKK
+1 MARRKNSKK
-6 YSKRQTKKAE
+6 KPTRLKK
-16 AKTRAEESVET
+16 AKTRAEESVEQN
-27 AENAEGTGEYEIF
+27 EKEQEYELF
-40 SDPGEILKVIKYQQT
+40 SDPGEILQAVKYQQS

-67 FDIYKLVGYQADP
+67 FDIYKLTEYPAKA

-92 FFDKILDGVN
+92 FFDKILDGIN
-102 RAALTINIKIDENAQ
+102 RAALTINIRTDEGAQ
-117 ESERDDANQ
+117 EDERDSANQ

-151 RNIAFMACMR
+151 RNIAFMACLR
-161 GWVALRCLIYVPEGE
+161 GWVALRCLVYVPEGE

-217 YGHLI
+217 YGYII
-222 EGEDALVTDFWTREK
+222 EGQDALVTDFWTREK
-237 NCILVNGEFIKEP
+237 NCILVNNEFIKEP

-257 VPIFIGNVGDM
+257 VPVFIGNVGDM

-278 QTLRSSNTL
+278 QTLRSNNTL
-287 EFQGESVWS
+287 EYQGESVWS
-296 TARDIINPR
+296 TARDIIEPR

-321 GSLIHKSKAGDK
+321 GSLVHKSKAGDK

-347 IEEGEEIHPL
+347 IEEGEEIYPL

-413 RTHLLRECY
+413 RTHLLRESY
-422 QWLCEEILGQ
+422 QWLCEEVLGQ

-439 NKPVELHGESNE
+439 NKAVELHGESNE
-451 MSFFQVTKKP
+451 MSFFHVTKKP
-461 KDIQQDWVVDVIVEP
+461 TDIKEDWIVDVIVEP

-494 SGSGG
+494 SGGSG

-514 KLKNPDLEEQRVLS
+514 KLKNPDLEEQRVLA

-533 LPPIMNRRIAAAMVS
+533 LPPIMNRRIAAAMAS

-553 GAEILMNWIQS
+553 GAEILMNWINS
-564 QEQQMQGAPTDMSG
+564 QEQGAQAAPTDMSG
-578 QPIAGPATNGAAP
+578 QPTGPAGPAGAT
-591 EGAAPQRTGP
+591 PQRSGP
-601 SPEET
+601 TSEET
-606 ELLQTVMSV
+606 QLIEAVMTV

-621 EDLAQEL
+621 QDLAQEL
-628 AQALDGTAAPRD
+628 AQALDGSAPPRD

-650 QNNGAGELAQA
+650 QNSGAGELAQA

-668 GQPTGQPAG
+668 GQPAGQPTGQPTG
-677 QPAARPV
+677 QPV
-684 APAQP
+684 APTQPIAQP
-689 ITQPQ
+689 QRI
-694 GI
+694 

>member
-1 MARKK
+1 
-6 YSKRQTKKAE
+6 
-16 AKTRAEESVET
+16 
-27 AENAEGTGEYEIF
+27 
-40 SDPGEILKVIKYQQT
+40 
-55 EMEDLRTRMEDD
+55 
-67 FDIYKLVGYQADP
+67 
-80 GYESYTSTAPKN
+80 
-92 FFDKILDGVN
+92 
-102 RAALTINIKIDENAQ
+102 
-117 ESERDDANQ
+117 
-126 GELFLIGALND
+126 
-137 IDRRARFRREKALR
+137 
-151 RNIAFMACMR
+151 MACLR
-161 GWVALRCLIYVPEGE
+161 GWIALRCLVYIPEGE

-200 VWAAY
+200 IWAAY
-205 QRKATKSQIHAE
+205 QRTATKSQIHAE
-217 YGHLI
+217 YGYII
-222 EGEDALVTDFWTREK
+222 EGDDALVTDFWTREK

-278 QTLRSSNTL
+278 QTLRSNNTL
-287 EFQGESVWS
+287 EYQGESVWS
-296 TARDIINPR
+296 TARDIIEPR
-305 NKYISQLMDT
+305 NQYISQLMDT

-321 GSLIHKSKAGDK
+321 GSLVHKSKAGDK

-347 IEEGEEIHPL
+347 IEEGEEIYPL
-357 ELPSAP
+357 DLPSAP

-439 NKPVELHGESNE
+439 NKPVDLHGESNE

-461 KDIQQDWVVDVIVEP
+461 TDVKEDWVVDVIVEP

-494 SGSGG
+494 SGGGG
-499 EQPLMAISSARRDIL
+499 EQPLMAIASARRDIL
-514 KLKNPDLEEQRVLS
+514 KLKNPDLEEQRVLA

-533 LPPIMNRRIAAAMVS
+533 LPPIMNRRIAAAMAS

-553 GAEILMNWIQS
+553 GAGILMNWINS
-564 QEQQMQGAPTDMSG
+564 QEQGAQAAPTDMSG
-578 QPIAGPATNGAAP
+578 QPIGATAPAGAPTVANGATPQRAGPT
-591 EGAAPQRTGP
+591 
-601 SPEET
+601 PEET
-606 ELLQTVMSV
+606 QLLQEVMTV

-621 EDLAQEL
+621 QDLAQEL
-628 AQALDGTAAPRD
+628 AQTLDGAAAPRD

-650 QNNGAGELAQA
+650 QNSGAGELAQA

-668 GQPTGQPAG
+668 GQPTGQPTG
-677 QPAARPV
+677 QPV

-689 ITQPQ
+689 IAQPQ
-694 GI
+694 RI

>member
-1 MARKK
+1 MARRK
-6 YSKRQTKKAE
+6 YSGKKPARSKK
-16 AKTRAEESVET
+16 AKTRAEESVEQNKK
-27 AENAEGTGEYEIF
+27 EQEYELF
-40 SDPGEILKVIKYQQT
+40 TDAGDILKAVKYQQA
-55 EMEDLRTRMEDD
+55 EMEDLRIRMEDD
-67 FDIYKLVGYQADP
+67 FDVYKLTEYSAKS

-102 RAALTINIKIDENAQ
+102 RAALTINIRTDEGAK
-117 ESERDDANQ
+117 EDERDDANQ

-151 RNIAFMACMR
+151 RNIAFMACLR
-161 GWVALRCLIYVPEGE
+161 GWIALRCLVYIPEGE
-176 KNTVF
+176 KNTIF

-217 YGHLI
+217 YGHII
-222 EGEDALVTDFWTREK
+222 EGDDALVTDFWTREK
-237 NCILVNGEFIKEP
+237 NCILVNSEFIKEP

-268 PDIQQKDFTG
+268 PNIQQKDFTG
-278 QTLRSSNTL
+278 QTLRSNNTL
-287 EFQGESVWS
+287 EYQGESVWS
-296 TARDIINPR
+296 TARDIIEPR
-305 NKYISQLMDT
+305 NQYISQLMDT

-321 GSLIHKSKAGDK
+321 GSLVHKSKAGDK

-347 IEEGEEIHPL
+347 IEEGEEIYPL
-357 ELPSAP
+357 DLPSAP

-439 NKPVELHGESNE
+439 NKAVDLHGESNE

-461 KDIQQDWVVDVIVEP
+461 TDIKEDWVVDVIVEP

-494 SGSGG
+494 SGGSG

-514 KLKNPDLEEQRVLS
+514 KLKNPDLEEQRVLA

-533 LPPIMNRRIAAAMVS
+533 LPPIMNRRIAAAMAS

-553 GAEILMNWIQS
+553 GAGILMNWINS
-564 QEQQMQGAPTDMSG
+564 QEQGAQAAPTDMSG
-578 QPIAGPATNGAAP
+578 QPIGATAPAGAPAATNGAAP
-591 EGAAPQRTGP
+591 QRAGP

-606 ELLQTVMSV
+606 QLLQEVMTV

-621 EDLAQEL
+621 QDLAQEL
-628 AQALDGTAAPRD
+628 AQTLDGAAAPRD

-650 QNNGAGELAQA
+650 QNSGAGELAQA

-668 GQPTGQPAG
+668 GQPTGQPTG
-677 QPAARPV
+677 QPV
-684 APAQP
+684 APTQPIAQP
-689 ITQPQ
+689 QRI
-694 GI
+694 

>member
-1 MARKK
+1 MARRKNSGKK
-6 YSKRQTKKAE
+6 PARSKK
-16 AKTRAEESVET
+16 AKTRAEESVEQN
-27 AENAEGTGEYEIF
+27 EKEQEYELF
-40 SDPGEILKVIKYQQT
+40 TDPGEILKAVKYQQA

-67 FDIYKLVGYQADP
+67 FDVYKLTEYSAKS

-102 RAALTINIKIDENAQ
+102 RAALTINIRTDEGAQ
-117 ESERDDANQ
+117 EDERDDANQ

-151 RNIAFMACMR
+151 RNIAFMACLR
-161 GWVALRCLIYVPEGE
+161 GWIALRCLIYVPEGE

-217 YGHLI
+217 YGYII

-278 QTLRSSNTL
+278 QTLRSNNTL
-287 EFQGESVWS
+287 EYQGESVWS
-296 TARDIINPR
+296 TARDIIEPR
-305 NKYISQLMDT
+305 NQYISQLMDT

-321 GSLIHKSKAGDK
+321 GSLVHKSKAGDK

-347 IEEGEEIHPL
+347 IEEGEEIYPL
-357 ELPSAP
+357 DLPSAP

-439 NKPVELHGESNE
+439 NKAVELHGESNE

-461 KDIQQDWVVDVIVEP
+461 TDVKEDWVVDVIVEP

-494 SGSGG
+494 SGGSG

-514 KLKNPDLEEQRVLS
+514 KLKNPDLEEQRVLA

-533 LPPIMNRRIAAAMVS
+533 LPPIMNRRIAAAMAS

-553 GAEILMNWIQS
+553 GAEILMNWINS
-564 QEQQMQGAPTDMSG
+564 QEQGAQAAPTDMSG
-578 QPIAGPATNGAAP
+578 QPVDPAVTDGATPQRAGPT
-591 EGAAPQRTGP
+591 
-601 SPEET
+601 PEET
-606 ELLQTVMSV
+606 QLLQEVMTV

-621 EDLAQEL
+621 QDLAQEL
-628 AQALDGTAAPRD
+628 AQTLDGAAAPRD

-650 QNNGAGELAQA
+650 QNSGAGELAQA

-668 GQPTGQPAG
+668 GQPTGQPTG
-677 QPAARPV
+677 QPV

-689 ITQPQ
+689 IAQPQ
-694 GI
+694 RI